1 MLVASRAATQW
12 ILCCSAVSQL
22 RGFTCAA
29 PRLRVMAQPL
39 PMLMR
44 EIRNKSRRLRRL
56 QAQTAAFGDASSP
69 GPRLSARAMHVYT
82 LTGCSNAAACYLAW
96 AADTC
101 SASLAEL
108 TLVVDSLLAQPRGSR
123 TNARDVL
130 AAAGFVLQRRLWE
143 WIHNQNVQRGVA
155 PSRAMLVERARQLI
169 PDGVP
174 PHVAARLLRPLRLG
188 RSQRRYLASFR
199 KHFACKLGKLRV
211 MPPMTQEER
220 RAKVSWQVHR
230 FVLPYV
236 GVLLDFDFGKG
247 LDADCPAPSN
257 SK

>member
-155 PSRAMLVERARQLI
+155 PSRAMLVERAAADSRRGAAACCCSFTSPSSSGPKSTSLPGQLSQ
-169 PDGVP
+169 
-174 PHVAARLLRPLRLG
+174 AFRLQAWQAPRHATHDTRG
-188 RSQRRYLASFR
+188 EACESILASTSVCSPICRCATGFR
-199 KHFACKLGKLRV
+199 F
-211 MPPMTQEER
+211 
-220 RAKVSWQVHR
+220 WQR
-230 FVLPYV
+230 PR
-236 GVLLDFDFGKG
+236 
-247 LDADCPAPSN
+247 C
-257 SK
+257 